1 MLRFIALSVSS
12 LACSF
17 APLQGAQLQ
26 DDAVAEPREISLEEI
41 MADPVWMGRFPSRPY
56 WSLDSKTVFY
66 FRKNPEDDLN
76 DLHSIHVETKRERL
90 YQEWVRSSAHSPG
103 GVYDFERKRMLAVRF
118 GDLFLID
125 VENGG
130 ETQLTRT
137 EAREA
142 TPQFLL
148 DGERISF
155 RRDRKLFTRN
165 LSTGFESEAAIM
177 KFEEDPAEKEDDPDH
192 LEEQQARLFKTL
204 QEKRKRR
211 EAARKREREARE
223 LDPTRMPPPWYL
235 PAGKRQ
241 AGFSF
246 SPDGARLFLRTSS
259 DAPSSRKADQ
269 MPKFVTDSSWVES
282 VEVRSHVGFA
292 SAYAEELMVLD
303 VETRE
308 RFDFD
313 LSGLPGISDKSQ
325 PWRDA
330 SEDES
335 DSESE
340 DTSPKAVHVIEN
352 SWSPDGTQ
360 LVFMLRSLD
369 NKDRWLAR
377 FDFESVAVVP
387 IHHIHDEA
395 WVGWRFN
402 ELGWLRD
409 SSGLWFTSEETGYS
423 QLYLWSARDNSI
435 RALTTG
441 DFEIDQ
447 VELNP
452 AGDALYFRAN
462 ATAPGIHEVSRF
474 NLPDGPFE
482 QLTSLGGRTS
492 STLSPDGMKLLLTHS
507 SALAPPELYIQD
519 AEPGATPMQLTDSAS
534 LDFKRREWA
543 APQFIR
549 IPTASGRDLHARLY
563 EPSEPSDS
571 PRPAV
576 AFVHGAGYL
585 QNAHRGWSGYFR
597 EFMFHSFLVQEGYVV
612 IDVDYRASAG
622 YGRDWRTAIY
632 RQMGTP
638 ELEDYLTA
646 MDWLVNNRSVD
657 PDRIGIYGGS
667 YGGFL
672 TLMALFNQPGLYA
685 CGAALRPVTDWS
697 HYNHG
702 YTSNILNTPQ
712 DDPEAFRI
720 SSPIESAEDLE
731 EPLLICHGM
740 LDSNVLV
747 KDSIRLAQRLIELEK
762 ENFELALYPIEG
774 HSFRE
779 PSSWLDE
786 YRRIFKLFETHL
798 K

>member
-1 MLRFIALSVSS
+1 MLRFIALSVTS
-12 LACSF
+12 LACTL
-17 APLQGAQLQ
+17 APLQGAPLQ
-26 DDAVAEPREISLEEI
+26 DAAVTEPNPISLEEI
-41 MADPVWMGRFPSRPY
+41 MADPVWMGRFPSNPY
-56 WSLDSKTVFY
+56 WSPDSKTVFY

-76 DLHSIHVETKRERL
+76 DLHSIHVESKRERL
-90 YQEWVRSSAHSPG
+90 IQEWIRGSAPSPG
-103 GVYDFERKRMLAVRF
+103 GVYDFERKRLLAVRN
-118 GDLFLID
+118 GDLFLVD
-125 VENGG
+125 VAGGG

-142 TPQFLL
+142 SPQFLL

-165 LSTGFESEAAIM
+165 LSTGFESEAAIL
-177 KFEEDPAEKEDDPDH
+177 KFEEDPAEKETDPDH
-192 LEEQQARLFKTL
+192 LEEQQARIFATL
-204 QEKRKRR
+204 QERRRRR
-211 EAARKREREARE
+211 EAAREREREARE
-223 LDPTRMPPPWYL
+223 LDPTRVPTPWYL
-235 PAGKRQ
+235 PDDKRQ
-241 AGFSF
+241 AGFSL
-246 SPDGARLFLRTSS
+246 SPDGARLFLRISS
-259 DAPSSRKADQ
+259 ASPSSHKTDQ

-282 VEVRSHVGFA
+282 VEVRSHVGFPG
-292 SAYAEELMVLD
+292 SYAEELLILD

-308 RFDFD
+308 RFELD
-313 LSGLPGISDKSQ
+313 LSVLPGITDKSQ
-325 PWRDA
+325 PWREK
-330 SEDES
+330 SEEEP
-335 DSESE
+335 ESE
-340 DTSPKAVHVIEN
+340 ETSASPKAVHVIEN

-377 FDFESVAVVP
+377 FDFESGVVVP
-387 IHHIHDEA
+387 IHHLHDEA

-423 QLYLWSARDNSI
+423 QLYLWSTRDDSV
-435 RALTTG
+435 RALTQG

-447 VELNP
+447 VELSP

-462 ATAPGIHEVSRF
+462 ATDPGIHEVCRL

-482 QLTSLGGRTS
+482 ALTNLGGRTS
-492 STLSPDGMKLLLTHS
+492 GSLSPDGTKLLLTHS
-507 SALAPPELYIQD
+507 TALTPPELYIQD
-519 AEPGATPMQLTDSAS
+519 AVPGATPVQLTDSATP
-534 LDFKRREWA
+534 DFKLREWTP
-543 APQFIR
+543 PQFIR
-549 IPTASGRDLHARLY
+549 IPTASGRELHARLY

-571 PRPAV
+571 QRPVV

-646 MDWLVNNRSVD
+646 LDWLVANRSVD
-657 PDRIGIYGGS
+657 PDRIGMYGGS

-712 DDPEAFRI
+712 DDPEAYRV
-720 SSPIESAEDLE
+720 SSPIEFAEDLE

-762 ENFELALYPIEG
+762 ENFELALYPVEG
-774 HSFRE
+774 HAFRE